1 MAYALASTALYNT
14 QNNGI
19 KSGEITFLIN
29 CYKSQIKAMGIYIQY
44 LRLTFPL
51 TE

>member
-1 MAYALASTALYNT
+1 MHWQVLHYNT
-14 QNNGI
+14 LTNGI
-19 KSGEITFLIN
+19 KSGEINFLISWN
-29 CYKSQIKAMGIYIQY
+29 KSQIKAMGIYIHY

>member
-1 MAYALASTALYNT
+1 MHWQVLHYNT
-14 QNNGI
+14 QTNGI
-19 KSGEITFLIN
+19 KSGLTNFLIN
-29 CYKSQIKAMGIYIQY
+29 WNKSQIKAMGIYVQY